1 VVVSLF
7 VAGLVLASLP
17 ALVRR
22 LGLRIPVREWAAL
35 CLIAL
40 IGAAALVESAL
51 IAWATPAV
59 FDAIGLHDLA
69 ESCTSM
75 LGLVAVIGWPGSAFA
90 FSVAIILPVL
100 AVRNARRLRDRAH
113 SLQIE
118 AELGEHDQRG
128 DVEIVLLPTAAP
140 LAYSVDGPD
149 PQIVLS
155 TGLVASLADDQLA
168 AVVAHERAHLR
179 HEHGRWLRAA
189 AVAAS
194 TLQWW
199 PPAHR
204 SHRILRAA
212 IERWAD
218 ETASRGDANARHALR
233 SALIE
238 VIMADPPI
246 AVPALS
252 LASTT
257 VERVNAL
264 DGVAPL
270 PRVTRISLYIP
281 GGATAV
287 VVGMTIASCLASIPA
302 WETIRACCSI

>member
-1 VVVSLF
+1 MVVSLF

-22 LGLRIPVREWAAL
+22 LGLRLPVREWSAL

-40 IGAAALVESAL
+40 VGAAALVESAL

-69 ESCTSM
+69 KSCASM
-75 LGLVAVIGWPGSAFA
+75 LGLVGVIGWPGSAFA
-90 FSVAIILPVL
+90 FSVAIVLPVL
-100 AVRNARRLRDRAH
+100 AVRNVRRLRGRTH
-113 SLQIE
+113 SVWIE
-118 AELGEHDQRG
+118 AELGEHDHRG

-168 AVVAHERAHLR
+168 AVVAHERAHIR

-194 TLQWW
+194 TLRWW
-199 PPAHR
+199 PPAQR

-218 ETASRGDANARHALR
+218 EAASHGDASARHALR

-238 VIMADPPI
+238 VIMADPPV

-257 VERVNAL
+257 LERINAL

-270 PRVTRISLYIP
+270 PRVTRMSLYIP
-281 GGATAV
+281 GGVAAAV
-287 VVGMTIASCLASIPA
+287 AGMTIASCLASIPV
-302 WETIRACCSI
+302 WETIRACCST

>member
-1 VVVSLF
+1 
-7 VAGLVLASLP
+7 
-17 ALVRR
+17 
-22 LGLRIPVREWAAL
+22 
-35 CLIAL
+35 
-40 IGAAALVESAL
+40 
-51 IAWATPAV
+51 
-59 FDAIGLHDLA
+59 
-69 ESCTSM
+69 M
-75 LGLVAVIGWPGSAFA
+75 
-90 FSVAIILPVL
+90 
-100 AVRNARRLRDRAH
+100 
-113 SLQIE
+113 
-118 AELGEHDQRG
+118 
-128 DVEIVLLPTAAP
+128 LPTVVP

-168 AVVAHERAHLR
+168 AVVAHERAHIR
-179 HEHGRWLRAA
+179 HGHGRWLRAA
-189 AVAAS
+189 ATAAS
-194 TLQWW
+194 TLRWW

-218 ETASRGDANARHALR
+218 ETASRGDAHARHALR

-238 VIMADPPI
+238 VIMADAPI

-281 GGATAV
+281 GAATAV